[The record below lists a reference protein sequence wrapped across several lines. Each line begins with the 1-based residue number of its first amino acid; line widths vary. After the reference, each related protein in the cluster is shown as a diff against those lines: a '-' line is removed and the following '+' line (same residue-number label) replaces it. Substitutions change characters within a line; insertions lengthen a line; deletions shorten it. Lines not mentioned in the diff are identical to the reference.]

1 MSAIPN
7 EGHFPLWI
15 LQQQQLAMMLLGKI
29 ANPVTGEVDRNLE
42 AARWH
47 IDLLAVMEDRT
58 RGNLD
63 ADEARLLSSVLTTL
77 RLNFVEEAGKPDPAA
92 NEALPAEAPGEAPGE
107 PPAPGAKAPEGG
119 SA

>member
-1 MSAIPN
+1 MSEIPN
-7 EGHFPLWI
+7 EGHFALWV

-29 ANPVTGEVDRNLE
+29 ANPVTGEVDRSLD

-63 ADEARLLSSVLTTL
+63 ADEARLLRSVLTTL
-77 RLNFVEEAGKPDPAA
+77 RLNFVEEAGKPDPGTTEKA
-92 NEALPAEAPGEAPGE
+92 APGEGDGSAGSGSPE
-107 PPAPGAKAPEGG
+107 ASAPEGG